1 MEEKIS
7 QEELDE
13 RVAVLRRLRT
23 LLEQQREKFRQYLK
37 VLELQETK
45 IEAEDSDAILA
56 HTELES
62 KIMEG
67 IGSLQKAIVPMQ
79 ALYRTSGAA
88 SFNPAEAVPV
98 EKIQGEL
105 SRLQQMV
112 FDQNE
117 KNRELLKIHM
127 TSLRVQIDGFKNP
140 YKGRQS
146 VYAKDATAG
155 TRLQIEV

>member
-79 ALYRTSGAA
+79 ALCRTSGAA
-88 SFNPAEAVPV
+88 SYNPAEAVPV

-127 TSLRVQIDGFKNP
+127 TSLRMQIDDFKNP